1 MARRRTAR
9 GGFIAGFALHYAS
22 SRRKIK
28 DHVKTYNETYRN
40 FVVNPKADIS
50 ALHRSG
56 HFSFALT
63 KI

>member
-50 ALHRSG
+50 AWH
-56 HFSFALT
+56 
-63 KI
+63 